1 MGNYC
6 WTLMGREKKES
17 LHYFEDGNRETGTIA
32 QEKWYHSL
40 IYFGGFA
47 VFCSWY
53 VRTFIEFHC
62 IIK

>member
-1 MGNYC
+1 
-6 WTLMGREKKES
+6 MGREKKES
-17 LHYFEDGNRETGTIA
+17 LHYFEDGNRETGTVA

-40 IYFGGFA
+40 IFFGGFA

-53 VRTFIEFHC
+53 VRIFIEFHY